1 MLFICLFYQW
11 PTWAHFSLIGFS
23 RVKSGK
29 PRSEWFPV
37 TTHSGV
43 RARPLMKDNHRAKTR
58 KQKVSGE
65 AVMLQRKLRFGTEWV
80 CESALQTQQGK
91 RPLVCLTIRLLGRGK
106 DVTLP
111 PPEEVAAAPEALR
124 SRLCCPG
131 SFDALGFVRGE
142 ERVPGSP
149 AASTSAGNTN
159 EQQALYADRQ
169 GANEMLGWQL
179 KLD

>member
-1 MLFICLFYQW
+1 M
-11 PTWAHFSLIGFS
+11 
-23 RVKSGK
+23 
-29 PRSEWFPV
+29 
-37 TTHSGV
+37 
-43 RARPLMKDNHRAKTR
+43 
-58 KQKVSGE
+58 SGE

-111 PPEEVAAAPEALR
+111 PPEALR

-169 GANEMLGWQL
+169 RANEMLGWQL

>member
-1 MLFICLFYQW
+1 
-11 PTWAHFSLIGFS
+11 
-23 RVKSGK
+23 
-29 PRSEWFPV
+29 
-37 TTHSGV
+37 
-43 RARPLMKDNHRAKTR
+43 MKDNHRAKTR

-65 AVMLQRKLRFGTEWV
+65 TVMLQRKLSFGAEWA

-91 RPLVCLTIRLLGRGK
+91 RPVGCLTIRLWGRGK

-131 SFDALGFVRGE
+131 GFDALGFVRGE
-142 ERVPGSP
+142 ERIPRSP
-149 AASTSAGNTN
+149 AASTSAGSSD

-169 GANEMLGWQL
+169 TANEMLGWQL